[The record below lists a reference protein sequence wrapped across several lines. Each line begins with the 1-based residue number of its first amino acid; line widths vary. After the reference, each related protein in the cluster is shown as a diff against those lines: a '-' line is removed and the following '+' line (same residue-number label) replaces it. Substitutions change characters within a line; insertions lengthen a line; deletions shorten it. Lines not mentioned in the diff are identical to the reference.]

1 MRRPSVRMLAPC
13 FLVVAVALLA
23 LPASAAPS
31 GHLEGYI
38 PQAAHLS
45 GRFNSFWTTDV
56 WIYTESA
63 TRVHMWFN
71 HEGRDNTDV
80 QSVVI
85 PLTGPVTFLP
95 DILQNAFAVSATKG
109 SIHYLADGQ
118 VEVVSRT
125 WTPGKDGGSYGQ
137 VIYGIPVSMAA
148 VPGAGPSGSLRMVVN
163 ETDGFRVNLGLANV
177 TSSPVTVTVEVFTS
191 DGQPAPGTSSLT
203 MTLQAYD
210 MQQKDDILAG
220 LPAGQRQGL
229 IVRASVS
236 AGDGAIMSYLSVVD
250 NTTNAANYQE
260 AFRFGF

>member
-1 MRRPSVRMLAPC
+1 MRKLVPP
-13 FLVVAVALLA
+13 FLVVVVALLA
-23 LPASAAPS
+23 LPVSAAPP

-45 GRFNSFWTTDV
+45 GKFNSFWTTDV

-63 TRVHMWFN
+63 TKVHLWFN
-71 HEGRDNTDV
+71 QTGRDNTNV

-95 DILQNAFAVSATKG
+95 DILQNTFVVSSTKG

-137 VIYGIPVSMAA
+137 VIYGMPVSMAA
-148 VPGAGPSGSLRMVVN
+148 MPGAGPSGSLRMLVN

-177 TSSPVTVTVEVFTS
+177 TSSPVTVTVDVFTA
-191 DGQPAPGTSSLT
+191 DGQAAPGTSSFAV
-203 MTLQAYD
+203 TLQPYD

-236 AGDGAIMSYLSVVD
+236 AGDGAILGYLSVVD

>member
-1 MRRPSVRMLAPC
+1 MTKFITP
-13 FLVVAVALLA
+13 VALATVLLLA
-23 LPASAAPS
+23 VPASAAPS

-45 GRFNSFWTTDV
+45 GKFNSFWTTDV

-63 TRVHMWFN
+63 TEVHLWFN
-71 HEGRDNTDV
+71 QAGRDNTNV

-95 DILQNAFAVSATKG
+95 DILQNTFFVSSTKG

-137 VIYGIPVSMAA
+137 VIYGIPVSMAGI
-148 VPGAGPSGSLRMVVN
+148 PGSGPSGSLRMLVN
-163 ETDGFRVNLGLANV
+163 EADGFRVNLGLANV
-177 TSSPVTVTVEVFTS
+177 TSSPVTVTVQVFTA
-191 DGQPAPGTSSLT
+191 DGQPVPGTSSFT
-203 MTLQAYD
+203 MTLQPYD
-210 MQQKDDILAG
+210 MQQKDDILAA
-220 LPAGQRQGL
+220 LRAGQRQGL

-236 AGDGAIMSYLSVVD
+236 AGDGAILGYLSVVD
-250 NTTNAANYQE
+250 NTTNAANFQE